1 MTSGLRPQG
10 RALPPT
16 ASPCCKPSVF
26 ELTTATLLRGLPRL
40 HIDHCASK
48 HGMLLR
54 TCLNAL
60 HAFKQACRAD
70 RPYNKL
76 EEMESSIPETGE
88 CDLSVPIPRGGP
100 IYVSNMVGPSIR
112 VPHFLNSLL
121 SELQNLEAELSED
134 SSHHDISV
142 DDLKVFTE
150 DELMDMALREVFEG
164 RENNE
169 NHPPL
174 LDQPNAGCHEKYSK
188 RKRRGMNS
196 SVLEGDCIEKVERVV
211 RIKQKQ
217 EEDKAAVKLH
227 SFNPVY
233 RINESAHKSARTER
247 MRSLRSTSST
257 RKVNTVS
264 LQEHIP
270 VQYPEVVLSV
280 EIYHNV
286 RRAVKT
292 QELLVLGE
300 QTLTALRDKIFCST
314 DQVMHKAGQHD
325 PSGYFLIEDVFCTDL
340 RDPSAI
346 DLTRP
351 ILDWLRYSKEEAQKK
366 WEYIITGEL
375 QHKQKAIMGEA
386 SASHLPHFTSVEMHK
401 IRFCDLSFR
410 LGAGYLYCHQGDCT
424 HTLVIRDMR
433 LMHPDDVHNRA
444 VYPIIMFQLKLR
456 FQKCSVCK
464 IFRATKVTVEDKWTP
479 ENPCYFCDE
488 CFPLLHLAED
498 GSPLYTDFIEYDYNH
513 D

>member
-1 MTSGLRPQG
+1 
-10 RALPPT
+10 
-16 ASPCCKPSVF
+16 
-26 ELTTATLLRGLPRL
+26 
-40 HIDHCASK
+40 
-48 HGMLLR
+48 
-54 TCLNAL
+54 
-60 HAFKQACRAD
+60 
-70 RPYNKL
+70 
-76 EEMESSIPETGE
+76 MECSIPEAEAAE
-88 CDLSVPIPRGGP
+88 CDLSFPIPRGGP
-100 IYVSNMVGPSIR
+100 IYVPNMVGPSTR
-112 VPHFLNSLL
+112 VPHFQTSLL

-134 SSHHDISV
+134 FSQHDISV
-142 DDLKVFTE
+142 DDLKIFTE
-150 DELMDMALREVFEG
+150 DELMDMAFKEVFQG

-174 LDQPNAGCHEKYSK
+174 LDQPNTHRSLEKNSK
-188 RKRRGMNS
+188 RKRRGANNS
-196 SVLEGDCIEKVERVV
+196 ILESGCIEKVEQVV

-217 EEDKAAVKLH
+217 EEDKASVQLH
-227 SFNPVY
+227 SFNPVC
-233 RINESAHKSARTER
+233 RINEAAHKSNSTER

-270 VQYPEVVLSV
+270 VLYPEVVLSV
-280 EIYHNV
+280 EVYHNV
-286 RRAVKT
+286 RKGAKI
-292 QELLVLGE
+292 QELLVLGG
-300 QTLTALRDKIFCST
+300 QTLAALRDKIFCST

-325 PSGYFLIEDVFCTDL
+325 PSGYFLIEDVFCPDL

-351 ILDWLRYSKEEAQKK
+351 ILDWLQHSKEEAQKK

-375 QHKQKAIMGEA
+375 QKKQKAIMGEE
-386 SASHLPHFTSVEMHK
+386 SVSQLPHFRSLEMHK

-433 LMHPDDVHNRA
+433 LIHPDDVHNRA
-444 VYPIIMFQLKLR
+444 LYPIITFQLKLR

-464 IFRATKVTVEDKWTP
+464 IFRATKVTVDDKWTP

-488 CFPLLHLAED
+488 CFSLLHLAED
-498 GSPLYTDFIEYDYNH
+498 GSPLYTDFVQYDYNH